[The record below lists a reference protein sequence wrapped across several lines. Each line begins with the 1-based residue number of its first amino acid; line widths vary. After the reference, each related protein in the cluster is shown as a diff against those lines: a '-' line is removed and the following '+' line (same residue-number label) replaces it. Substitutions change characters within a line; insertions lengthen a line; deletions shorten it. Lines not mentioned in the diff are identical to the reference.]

1 MLEHLKW
8 WWGWCWW
15 QCISNVKGS
24 LLLVAD
30 DEDGNYVDIDD
41 DIYLNNAVMIIKAD
55 DAFKTRCGNPG
66 LRWMCLGRSLQTM
79 VVAISTGSV
88 PGSSLTLFLIFTA
101 IILQWWWWW
110 STTTNPAPPR
120 WLKIASR
127 RLPSPSP
134 ASRFEC
140 FNQNQSLSSSSSLS
154 ALQLWSW
161 IKYDNFFHPQSFLWE
176 DGTQVNKRNNNR
188 KRAPTSSTQTS

>member
-41 DIYLNNAVMIIKAD
+41 DIYLNNAVMIIKAG

-66 LRWMCLGRSLQTM
+66 LRWTCLGRSLQTM

-88 PGSSLTLFLIFTA
+88 PGSSLTLFLYSLLSFSNDDDDDDPRRPIQLLRVDWRLLPEDSPPLHRPPGLNVLTKTKVCHR
-101 IILQWWWWW
+101 LHHNT
-110 STTTNPAPPR
+110 STPIMKLDQI
-120 WLKIASR
+120 W
-127 RLPSPSP
+127 
-134 ASRFEC
+134 
-140 FNQNQSLSSSSSLS
+140 
-154 ALQLWSW
+154 
-161 IKYDNFFHPQSFLWE
+161 
-176 DGTQVNKRNNNR
+176 
-188 KRAPTSSTQTS
+188 

>member
-1 MLEHLKW
+1 MMIFIW
-8 WWGWCWW
+8 
-15 QCISNVKGS
+15 IM
-24 LLLVAD
+24 
-30 DEDGNYVDIDD
+30 
-41 DIYLNNAVMIIKAD
+41 MIIKAD

-66 LRWMCLGRSLQTM
+66 LRWTCLGRSLQTM

-88 PGSSLTLFLIFTA
+88 PGSSLTLFLFFTA

-120 WLKIASR
+120 WLRIASR

-188 KRAPTSSTQTS
+188 KRAPTSHTQTS